1 MANDK
6 KSIAMVNCG
15 NPPYNKIQEDI
26 NNMKP
31 TTMKWIGNNIELND
45 MQGVHTFL
53 LSFSVHDKFHRTL
66 ILSGFCLL
74 KIAKISLNSS
84 FFPKPI
90 KR

>member
-1 MANDK
+1 MANYK

-31 TTMKWIGNNIELND
+31 GTMKWISNNIELND

-53 LSFSVHDKFHRTL
+53 LSLEEEGGVDMIAVGHESYTGHRPVHKVKFE
-66 ILSGFCLL
+66 
-74 KIAKISLNSS
+74 KN
-84 FFPKPI
+84 
-90 KR
+90 

>member
-1 MANDK
+1 MANYK

-45 MQGVHTFL
+45 NRCNMKADSQ
-53 LSFSVHDKFHRTL
+53 HDFHIRMPISANAKKLNPTL
-66 ILSGFCLL
+66 GGIGKCV
-74 KIAKISLNSS
+74 
-84 FFPKPI
+84 
-90 KR
+90 